1 MSHLPDQ
8 EGDTHRQLNLQWTEE
23 ENDGPTP
30 ISHREYI
37 IEEATPLEGT
47 SKGDDAA
54 ADMPS
59 GGSKDESS
67 GEEDDDQPSFEQDGD
82 DKGTD

>member
-8 EGDTHRQLNLQWTEE
+8 VGDTHRQQNLEWTEE

-30 ISHREYI
+30 ILQRGEYI
-37 IEEATPLEGT
+37 IEESTPLEVT

-67 GEEDDDQPSFEQDGD
+67 GEVEDD
-82 DKGTD
+82 